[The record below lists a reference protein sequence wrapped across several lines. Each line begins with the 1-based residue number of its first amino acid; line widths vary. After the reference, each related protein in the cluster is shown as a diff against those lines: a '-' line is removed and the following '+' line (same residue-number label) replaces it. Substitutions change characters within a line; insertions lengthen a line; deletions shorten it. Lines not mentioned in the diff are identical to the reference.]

1 MHFVVACPSE
11 TVHLHHLLCVCDTCV
26 LCAAH
31 DGTYNQWTPGGPWYY
46 YAMGYGTCKQ
56 GQDKCHA
63 PCGYGYSWIG
73 VWKSDT
79 MVSAFFL
86 SFAHIIFQCSNLST
100 DVDEAKRACNAPL
113 CPRPARSR
121 VLAPP
126 APLFS
131 LLLRFIYRYICDTA
145 TTLRGPLLL
154 YISGQQHLELG
165 TGSAGRQLVSLT
177 TLSLAP
183 FLPRTC

>member
-100 DVDEAKRACNAPL
+100 DVDEAKLACNAPL

-126 APLFS
+126 APYSVCFCVSYTGIYVIRQPRYADLFS
-131 LLLRFIYRYICDTA
+131 CTSQA
-145 TTLRGPLLL
+145 NNTW
-154 YISGQQHLELG
+154 S
-165 TGSAGRQLVSLT
+165 LVREARDDSW
-177 TLSLAP
+177 SV
-183 FLPRTC
+183 